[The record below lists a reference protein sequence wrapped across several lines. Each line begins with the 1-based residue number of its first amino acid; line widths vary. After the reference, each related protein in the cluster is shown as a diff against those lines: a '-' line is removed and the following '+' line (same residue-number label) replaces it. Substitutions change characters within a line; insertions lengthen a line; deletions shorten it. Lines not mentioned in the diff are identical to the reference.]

1 MRYDLC
7 MTHQQSHRLLPCLL
21 AILATLFLTLVS
33 LTVVA
38 EELNEQNTDA
48 INPSPPNSI
57 ERDKKNSRV
66 VLMGIKGHISK
77 NLLKK
82 IKESISL
89 VENDPLPAGFIIFLD
104 SGGGDGI
111 AAMEIGRLLRKAKAH
126 IFVTGKCASACVF
139 VLASGVVRE
148 FPALSIGIHQG
159 KLTISNNDAKVLK
172 EIDPE
177 SNPRYQKILG
187 KFETNA
193 KTYLSEMKI
202 SPEFYEA
209 MQKIPPNE
217 IHWMDDTEL
226 TTINLKGFD
235 EDYLGLRET
244 ILKAKSA
251 KLQIEREDLISR
263 TNEVIS
269 NCMDL
274 KDNHQKFVTCYKNTL
289 FQKYPLY

>member
-1 MRYDLC
+1 MRYDLR
-7 MTHQQSHRLLPCLL
+7 MTYQKSNSLLRSPASLL
-21 AILATLFLTLVS
+21 TALWLTLPS
-33 LTVVA
+33 PTVIA
-38 EELNEQNTDA
+38 EELNERGIA
-48 INPSPPNSI
+48 PINASPPNSTDS
-57 ERDKKNSRV
+57 ENKESRV
-66 VLMGIKGHISK
+66 VVMAIKGHISK

-104 SGGGDGI
+104 SGGGDGV

-139 VLASGVVRE
+139 VLASGVVRQ

-159 KLTISNNDAKVLK
+159 KLTISNNDAKVLN

-177 SNPRYQKILG
+177 SNPRYQKILE

-202 SPEFYEA
+202 SPEFFEA
-209 MQKIPPNE
+209 MQKIPPKE

-226 TTINLKGFD
+226 TTMNLKGFD
-235 EDYLGLRET
+235 EDYLESRET
-244 ILKAKSA
+244 ILRLRSA
-251 KLQIEREDLISR
+251 KLQIEREDLITR
-263 TNEVIS
+263 TNEVIR
-269 NCMDL
+269 NCINL

-289 FQKYPLY
+289 YQKYPLY

>member
-1 MRYDLC
+1 M
-7 MTHQQSHRLLPCLL
+7 L
-21 AILATLFLTLVS
+21 AALWLTLHS
-33 LTVVA
+33 PTVFA
-38 EELNEQNTDA
+38 EELNERGIDPIT
-48 INPSPPNSI
+48 PSPPNSTDR
-57 ERDKKNSRV
+57 ENKESRV
-66 VLMGIKGHISK
+66 VVMGIKGHISK

-139 VLASGVVRE
+139 VLASGVVRQ

-172 EIDPE
+172 DINPE
-177 SNPRYQKILG
+177 SNPRYQKILE

-193 KTYLSEMKI
+193 KNYFSEMNI
-202 SPEFYEA
+202 SPEFFEA
-209 MQKIPPNE
+209 MQKIPPKE

-226 TTINLKGFD
+226 TTMNLKGFD

-244 ILKAKSA
+244 ALKAKSG

-263 TNEVIS
+263 TNEVVS
-269 NCMDL
+269 NCMGL